1 MATIIWSKTLN
12 FFLALVQRTKV
23 GAKAIF
29 DALDANLEAADAD
42 ADIMELYLIFHPLCV
57 DMDAKYLVWDSL
69 KSSNL
74 SNTLGVKELLSELSS
89 TKIRL
94 WDMQIQAV
102 YDQTSI
108 RYKALLPHRRAPFQE
123 GKASL
128 KVAAIANLLVAIGS
142 DASLAT
148 TKLEVLAFQSDLN
161 TAIATS
167 SSQNTSIGTA
177 TTSLQAAVVAGAIG
191 MMCVYGGLIKKY
203 YKTLLVVNDFFPVD
217 LLLKIMQT
225 DFIAT
230 LKTLVPKKLF
240 KRKLEATQYLVGTN
254 LSGNIVLV
262 YFTNGLTKVLGIG
275 DPYISMPSLSLANYT
290 LAQAGYT
297 DAKRCL
303 CVKNMAAGDASVEI
317 DIV

>member
-1 MATIIWSKTLN
+1 MAYIFWSKTIN
-12 FFLALVQRTKV
+12 FFLAIVLRTKV

-29 DALDANLEAADAD
+29 DALDANLHAADAD

-74 SNTLGVKELLSELSS
+74 SNTLGVKDLLAELSS
-89 TKIRL
+89 TKIRI
-94 WDMQIQAV
+94 WDNDIQRI
-102 YDQTSI
+102 YDITTT
-108 RYKALLPHRRAPFQE
+108 RYKALLPHRRTPFQE

-148 TKLEVLAFQSDLN
+148 TKTDVLAFQLQLN

-177 TTSLQAAVVAGAIG
+177 TTDLQASIIEGAAG

-203 YKTLLVVNDFFPVD
+203 YKTLIVVNDFFPVA
-217 LLLKIMQT
+217 LMKKIMQT
-225 DFIAT
+225 DFTAT
-230 LKTLVPKKLF
+230 LKKLLPKKLF

-303 CVKNMAAGDASVEI
+303 YVKNTAAGDASVEV